1 LREIVVVGSGEDVTA
16 ISAGTSVRVQG
27 LRVTGAPIE
36 AETLD
41 DVLSA
46 LDAETHGRVVIVA
59 EDGRYRLIPLE
70 E

>member
-1 LREIVVVGSGEDVTA
+1 
-16 ISAGTSVRVQG
+16 VQG
-27 LRVTGAPIE
+27 LRVAGAPIE